1 MTRADGVRASGV
13 PMRPLAILPVGL
25 AIVGAVML
33 GSGDRLTK
41 LFGEKTPEI
50 VSPLAETD
58 AETITDD
65 GSAPMFA
72 QAGGVVPATQ
82 PPEVDET
89 ALRYF
94 AAKGD
99 TKRLEAEIARLKAL
113 YPNWTPPKN
122 PLAAQSTIDPQ
133 LDAMWKL
140 YSDGKFADVRKAIA
154 DRMAADPGWK
164 PPQDLLDRLAVAE
177 ARTQLVNASDLKQYE
192 AVVRLGAANPSLLTC
207 GDVDILWRVAEAFAK
222 TGRMDRSREAY
233 LYVLKNCDKPE
244 DRLATVQKA
253 STLLPRADLD
263 QLLAEERK
271 SPDGRGEFDGVRA
284 DIARQV
290 MVNAGKDPKL
300 VVPPQDLALVEKLAD
315 TGKLVSDDLLLGW
328 YHLRRDDSQT
338 AQAWFRKA
346 HGAENS
352 AETAQGLALSLVDT
366 EQPAEAEA
374 VLYQWRGSSDDIRK
388 VYLAAVAN
396 LLASDPPPQVSPEV
410 LERMSRAVAAAHDTP
425 SAQQL

>member
-65 GSAPMFA
+65 GSALMFA

>member
-1 MTRADGVRASGV
+1 M
-13 PMRPLAILPVGL
+13 
-25 AIVGAVML
+25 
-33 GSGDRLTK
+33 
-41 LFGEKTPEI
+41 
-50 VSPLAETD
+50 AETD

-122 PLAAQSTIDPQ
+122 PLAAQSTTDPQ

-177 ARTQLVNASDLKQYE
+177 ARTQLVNASDLTQYE

-290 MVNAGKDPKL
+290 MANAGKDLKL